1 MKKSVLL
8 IWTLILV
15 DLISGL
21 LLILQWPFARIG
33 LILKGLVIVFVFVT
47 YLTRLRQK
55 TFSSIY
61 ASMAILFLFW
71 ALGFV
76 VSFFNYSDFDAGES
90 LVVLNRYF
98 FFLIMSCAFVDWS
111 DNDSF
116 SEDCKRIFETF
127 FIINNAFIFIGFL
140 FKIKMLS
147 TYDPYGEYGEGW
159 RFGYKGLI
167 WGQNAVAAIYTLGIA
182 YFFRERFLYQQSK
195 TIMLVTTCIAAIL
208 VGTKATL
215 LTLFLI
221 GGYYLY
227 TYRVKTLIL
236 LIFPALAGLT
246 YFIILYWQILQ
257 DKYLS
262 FLVEKYKTMDF
273 YAFLTSGRSDYLS
286 KTTVYVSEHWNLLNY
301 ITGDAFSYIE
311 MDFFDLYFYF
321 GVASLIYLYVYIK
334 IFFIKDTSRS
344 NIYFFVVWMAMAF
357 VAGHIINSAVVP
369 IFFLLFVFSA
379 RARKTETQEYR
390 FNSLNLKHEI

>member
-1 MKKSVLL
+1 MKKSTFL

-21 LLILQWPFARIG
+21 LLILQFPYARIG
-33 LILKGLVIVFVFVT
+33 LIIKGLIIIFVFVT

-71 ALGFV
+71 AIGFV

-98 FFLIMSCAFVDWS
+98 FFLIISCAFLDWS

-116 SEDCKRIFETF
+116 IEDCKRIFETF

-182 YFFRERFLYQQSK
+182 YFFRENYKYQQSK
-195 TIMLVTTCIAAIL
+195 MLGLITTCLAAAL
-208 VGTKATL
+208 VGTKATW
-215 LTLFLI
+215 LTLILI
-221 GGYYLY
+221 GAYYLY
-227 TYRVKTLIL
+227 MYKVKTLII
-236 LIFPALAGLT
+236 LITPALAGLT
-246 YFIILYWQILQ
+246 YAFVSSW
-257 DKYLS
+257 S
-262 FLVEKYKTMDF
+262 FLKEKYFAFMVTIYEANDF
-273 YAFLTSGRSDYLS
+273 TTFVTSGRNSLLTS
-286 KTTVYVSEHWNLLNY
+286 VINRVYENWTLVNF
-301 ITGDAFSYIE
+301 ITGDAISYVE
-311 MDFFDLYFYF
+311 MDLFDLYFYF
-321 GVASLIYLYVYIK
+321 GIASVVYFYIYLKV
-334 IFFIKDTSRS
+334 FFIIDKSRD
-344 NIYFFVVWMAMAF
+344 NKYFFLVWIAMAF
-357 VAGHIINSAVVP
+357 VAGHIINSAIVP

-379 RARKTETQEYR
+379 QTEKKTI
-390 FNSLNLKHEI
+390 FSLIKKSNL